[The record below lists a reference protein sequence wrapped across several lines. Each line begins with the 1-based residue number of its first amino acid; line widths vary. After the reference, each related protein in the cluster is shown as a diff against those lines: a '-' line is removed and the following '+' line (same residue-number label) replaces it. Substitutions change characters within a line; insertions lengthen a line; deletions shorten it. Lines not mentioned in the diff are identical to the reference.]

1 MPMLLALLLGL
12 ALEAQQP
19 EVRIRTTVPLVLV
32 PATVTDSSGKPYA
45 GLENGDFVLYD
56 GNTPVKHEIEVTNQ
70 PVSVVLCV
78 QTNRESGPAL
88 AKVMKIGSL
97 MLPLIAGEG
106 GAAAL
111 LTYSDHLTLRQEFTP
126 DQARFTDAIRA
137 MRPDGSGARML
148 DAVAEG
154 LHLLG
159 QRGERQRK
167 VLIVVG
173 ETRDRGSETKLDQA
187 LEAAARTNVTIY
199 SVSFSVYLTAFTSRG
214 DERFG
219 KKREEDREDTRP
231 RVYEP
236 GGGSLITALVELSRL
251 GQTNTADALTKAT
264 GGARFSFLR
273 LKALEE
279 MFLKVGEDLHNQY
292 LLSFTPPSG
301 APGYHDLRVMV
312 RGRAGLTVRARPG
325 YWAGQ

>member
-1 MPMLLALLLGL
+1 MLPLLLVSL

-32 PATVTDSSGKPYA
+32 PTTVTDSAGKPYA
-45 GLENGDFVLYD
+45 GLDSGDFEVYD
-56 GNTPVKHEIEVTNQ
+56 GNRLVRHELEVTNQ

-88 AKVMKIGSL
+88 AKVVKIGSL
-97 MLPLIAGEG
+97 LLPLIAGED

-111 LTYSDHLTLRQEFTP
+111 LTYSDRLKLRQEFTA
-126 DQARFTDAIRA
+126 DQARFTGAIRA
-137 MRPDGSGARML
+137 MRPDGFGARML
-148 DAVAEG
+148 DAVGEG
-154 LHLLG
+154 VQLLG

-173 ETRDRGSETKLDQA
+173 ETRDRGSETKLDQV
-187 LEAAARTNVTIY
+187 LRTAARTNVTIY

-219 KKREEDREDTRP
+219 KKREEDPEDTRP
-231 RVYEP
+231 KVYQP
-236 GGGSLITALVELSRL
+236 GEGSLVTALVELSRL
-251 GQTNTADALTKAT
+251 GQTNTAGALTKAT

-292 LLSFTPPSG
+292 LLSFVPQSA
-301 APGYHDLRVMV
+301 APGYHDLRVV
-312 RGRAGLTVRARPG
+312 ARGREGLTVRARPG
-325 YWAGQ
+325 YWAAGQ